1 MTVRLFAHC
10 GVDVPYVRQ
19 LAAVMPGFERYPE
32 RSLVLARRGD
42 VVCVPNPVDQ
52 DYLAF
57 LASLGLGPD
66 PEDVVV
72 PPLGPTGNVFEP
84 LCRRILG
91 SPEAFERLVRRVR
104 ASGAAEVHP
113 FIASPSH
120 FALASA
126 LEGAARVP
134 VRVIGGGVDLV
145 ERADRKDCMRD
156 QARALGLPIAEGE
169 VVRLAYPG
177 GRRRRDVAPLRDAVL
192 RYLDHTGQVLVRGA
206 AGVSGSSTFVVDH
219 GTNDLASVLDQITRR
234 ADNDVYLVEVMVDA
248 VASPN
253 VQMHIAPETGAITC
267 LGVTDQRWSRPL
279 AHAGNLFPCAA
290 SCVDEMIRWS
300 RVFAE
305 WLRDEG
311 YLGVAGFDFVE
322 YREPATGASRVL
334 FAEINPR
341 INGAT
346 FPLALLERLAHDRQ
360 AAGRPAIG
368 AFVSASIETPAR
380 DFAELRARID
390 PLLYSPECGIGV
402 VPYLSAMLPF
412 GKYLA
417 AVFGPSHGEV
427 VRVLEEVQRA
437 SGGAVR
443 AAEAIVS

>member
-1 MTVRLFAHC
+1 MRLFAHC

-32 RSLVLARRGD
+32 RSLILAQPGD
-42 VVCVPNPVDQ
+42 VVCIPNPVDP

-57 LASLGLGPD
+57 LDSLGLGPD

-72 PPLGPTGNVFEP
+72 PPLGATRDVFEP

-91 SPEAFERLVRRVR
+91 SPETFERLVCRAR
-104 ASGAAEVHP
+104 ASGSVDVHP
-113 FIASPSH
+113 FIVSPSH

-126 LEGAARVP
+126 LEGAAGVP

-145 ERADRKDCMRD
+145 DRADRKDCMRD
-156 QARALGLPIAEGE
+156 QARALGLPIADGE
-169 VVRLAYPG
+169 IVRLAYPG

-192 RYLDHTGQVLVRGA
+192 RYLDRAGQVLVRGA

-219 GTNDLASVLDQITRR
+219 GANDLASVLDQITSR
-234 ADNDVYLVEVMVDA
+234 ADNDVYLVEIMVDA

-279 AHAGNLFPCAA
+279 AHAGNLFPCTA
-290 SCVDEMIRWS
+290 SGVDDMVRWS

-305 WLRDEG
+305 WLRGEG

-322 YREPATGASRVL
+322 YREPVTGESRVL

-346 FPLALLERLAHDRQ
+346 FPLTLLERLTHGQRAV
-360 AAGRPAIG
+360 GRPELA
-368 AFVSASIETPAR
+368 AFVSASIETSAR
-380 DFAELRARID
+380 NFAELQARID
-390 PLLYSPECGIGV
+390 PLLYTPESGIGV
-402 VPYLSAMLPF
+402 VPYLSTMLPF
-412 GKYLA
+412 GKYHA
-417 AVFGPSHGEV
+417 AVFGSSHGEV
-427 VRVLEEVQRA
+427 IRILEDVQRA
-437 SGGAVR
+437 SVGVVR
-443 AAEAIVS
+443 TSEAIVS